1 MPSTR
6 LYDDALKRLAAIALL
21 ATSAMVAAI
30 ALGAPPAA
38 AYPDRPVTF
47 LVPYAPGGGTDVY
60 ARLLAEG
67 LQQQLKQSFVVENR
81 AGAATQIA
89 ASALINAPADG
100 YTIMMA
106 AGTTLAVNP
115 MLYKRLSYNV
125 DELAPVALVGHSY
138 FVLLANPSV
147 PAKNLQELIAYIK
160 SQPPGSLS
168 YGTPGSGTPHH
179 LFMEMLLSRIGAKM
193 TQVPYRG
200 STPAL
205 TDVVAGNIPMM
216 IVDLTP
222 AQQLIGAGKVRA
234 FGITSPE
241 RAKPAPDIP
250 TIEEAGLPGYA
261 GVAWNAVVAKK
272 GTSPTV
278 IQFLNKTISDYIK
291 RPEITQ
297 KVYLNGIQPVTS
309 TVEEFEK
316 FIIDERTKWS
326 KVIADAG
333 IPKVD

>member
-1 MPSTR
+1 MKKLIVR
-6 LYDDALKRLAAIALL
+6 LQFVCTVIVAIA
-21 ATSAMVAAI
+21 AW
-30 ALGAPPAA
+30 APHAA
-38 AYPDRPVTF
+38 AYPDKPVAF

-60 ARLLAEG
+60 ARILAEG
-67 LQQQLKQSFVVENR
+67 LQQRYRQSFVVENR

-89 ASALINAPADG
+89 AAALINAPADG
-100 YTIMMA
+100 HTIMMA
-106 AGTTLAVNP
+106 AGTTLFINP
-115 MLYKRLSYNV
+115 MIYKKLSYNA
-125 DELAPVALVGHSY
+125 DELAPVAVIGHSI

-147 PAKNLQELIAYIK
+147 PAKTLPELIEYIK
-160 SQPPGSLS
+160 SRPPGSLS
-168 YGTPGSGTPHH
+168 YGTPGNGTPHH

-222 AQQLIGAGKVRA
+222 AQQLISEGKVRA

-241 RAKPAPDIP
+241 RAKPVPGIP
-250 TIEEAGLPGYA
+250 TIAEAGMPGYSGIA
-261 GVAWNAVVAKK
+261 FNAVVTKR
-272 GTSPTV
+272 GTPKA
-278 IQFLNKTISDYIK
+278 IIDGLNKTITDYIK
-291 RPEITQ
+291 RPEIAQ
-297 KVYLNGIQPVTS
+297 KVYLSGIVPVTS
-309 TVEEFEK
+309 TVEEFQDFIVDEK
-316 FIIDERTKWS
+316 RKWS

>member
-1 MPSTR
+1 MKKPVVVM
-6 LYDDALKRLAAIALL
+6 LQLACALFAATAVKVP
-21 ATSAMVAAI
+21 A
-30 ALGAPPAA
+30 AA

-60 ARLLAEG
+60 ARILADG

-100 YTIMMA
+100 HTIMMA
-106 AGTTLAVNP
+106 AGTTLVVNP
-115 MLYKRLSYNV
+115 MLYKKLSYNA
-125 DELAPVALVGHSY
+125 DELAPVAMVGHSV

-147 PAKNLQELIAYIK
+147 PAKTLPELIAYIK
-160 SQPPGSLS
+160 SKPPGSLS

-222 AQQLIGAGKVRA
+222 AQQLISEGRVRA
-234 FGITSPE
+234 FGITSPK

-250 TIEEAGLPGYA
+250 TLDEAGLPGYSGIA
-261 GVAWNAVVAKK
+261 FNAVVTKK
-272 GTSPTV
+272 GTPKA
-278 IQFLNKTISDYIK
+278 IIDRLNKTITDHVK

-297 KVYLNGIQPVTS
+297 KVYSSGIQPVTS
-309 TVEEFEK
+309 TVEEFES
-316 FIIDERTKWS
+316 FIADEKTKWS

-333 IPKVD
+333 IAKVD